1 MSWSSSPPPK
11 ITRLQFLDLHRH
23 REHDRLSPTITD
35 KRLFSKH
42 SQQKEAM
49 ATTHYMGNRINPQGQ
64 PGCGLYT
71 AGDSI
76 LGTDGDISQVDC
88 LICLQL
94 EIARLRTTGF
104 APIPEDFDLSEFLA
118 AADDED
124 PNGPEGKPPPS
135 QGDCSCGIPASRAAR
150 LCTER
155 DCPWK

>member
-1 MSWSSSPPPK
+1 
-11 ITRLQFLDLHRH
+11 
-23 REHDRLSPTITD
+23 
-35 KRLFSKH
+35 
-42 SQQKEAM
+42 M

-124 PNGPEGKPPPS
+124 PDGPEGKPPPS

-150 LCTER
+150 LCIER